1 MFEKGRKV
9 VIIGNGIAGV
19 TCARHIRKNDASAD
33 ILIISGESE
42 HFFSRTALMYIYMGH
57 MQYEH
62 TKPYE
67 DWFWEKNR
75 IELVHDWVESIH
87 FDKKTLSL
95 QSSPAISYDVLIIA
109 TGSKPNKFGWQG
121 QDLKGVQGLYSL
133 QDLEAMER
141 NTKGIQSGVIVGG
154 GLIGIEM
161 AEMLRS
167 RKIDVTFLVR
177 EQGFWNNILPL
188 EESELISRHIR
199 EHHINLRLGVELK
212 EIQEDGTG
220 RAGAVITSRG
230 EKIACQFV
238 GLTAGVSPNIK
249 FLKETALETERG
261 ILVDEYF
268 STSVA
273 NVYAIGDCV
282 QFRKPPGSERK
293 VIEQVWYTGR
303 MHGETLAH
311 ILTKKKVP
319 YTPGPWF
326 NSAKFFDIEYQTYG
340 FVPPEWGETVESFYW
355 EHPNGKICLRMLFK
369 KNSKELIGVN
379 ALGMRLR
386 HEFFDEVLKQKKSIS
401 EVMRKFPKATFDP
414 EFYEKY
420 YRAITEAYNK
430 QFNDNINLD
439 KKSWFSGILGGKR

>member
-1 MFEKGRKV
+1 MLERGRRF

-33 ILIISGESE
+33 ILIISGESK
-42 HFFSRTALMYIYMGH
+42 HFYSRTALMYIYMGH

-75 IELVHDWVESIH
+75 IDLSHDWV
-87 FDKKTLSL
+87 DKINFEKKLLSL
-95 QSSPAISYDVLIIA
+95 KSSPAVEYDVLIIA
-109 TGSKPNKFGWQG
+109 TGSKPNRFGWPG

-133 QDLEAMER
+133 QDLESMER
-141 NTKGIQSGVIVGG
+141 DTKGIQTGVIIGG

-167 RKIDVTFLVR
+167 RKIEVTFLVR
-177 EQGFWNNILPL
+177 ELGFWDNILPKG
-188 EESELISRHIR
+188 ESEVIGRHIR
-199 EHHINLRLGVELK
+199 EHHVDLRLGVELK
-212 EIQEDGTG
+212 KIEDDGAG
-220 RAGAVITSRG
+220 RAGAVITSEG

-238 GLTAGVSPNIK
+238 GLTVGVSPNIA
-249 FLKETALETERG
+249 FLKETPLETERG
-261 ILVDEYF
+261 VLVDEYF
-268 STSVA
+268 ATSIA
-273 NVYAIGDCV
+273 DVYAIGDCV
-282 QFRKPPGSERK
+282 QFRNPPAPERK
-293 VIEQVWYTGR
+293 LIEQVWYTGR

-311 ILTKKKVP
+311 ILTKKKVT

-340 FVPPEWGETVESFYW
+340 FVPNEWNAEVDSFYW
-355 EHPNGKICLRMLFK
+355 EHPNGKICFRMLYK

-379 ALGMRLR
+379 ALGMRLK
-386 HEFFDEVLKQKKSIS
+386 HAFFDKALKEKWNILDVMKSL
-401 EVMRKFPKATFDP
+401 PKATFDP

-420 YRAITEAYNK
+420 YKPITNAYNK
-430 QFNDNINLD
+430 KFNDNIRMY
-439 KKSWFSGILGGKR
+439 KRSWFAGIFGEKH